1 MTNKKIIKSKNDI
14 KKVSPLKKE
23 DKFIHPLNDILK
35 TFSYEEKELI
45 ITKIS
50 FNLGFI
56 NIFTSKFEI
65 IKNLFKICRLEYVKI
80 WNLYINKIEVKKDG

>member
-1 MTNKKIIKSKNDI
+1 MVIKKKIKSR
-14 KKVSPLKKE
+14 E
-23 DKFIHPLNDILK
+23 EAEFIHPLNDILK

-50 FNLGFI
+50 FNLEFI